1 MTFAFESPAISKPPP
16 ALVDCGSATKALCCC
31 YGPFLNGA
39 YPLRVDNGS
48 QTSAAY
54 IIVKSL
60 RGRPLRVVSELL
72 FHPCGVHDSAVAL
85 VAELLAVD
93 LEVAVGLAQRIK
105 SRETKSRYRQRNSAR
120 PSDRLRQHDDSAG
133 ADVEGAGLADH
144 HRPLQGTQRVLLV
157 QQLQPGVAAEN
168 RRDQR
173 PGQVARQ
180 RAIHRRTEH
189 FGQPQDGHRN
199 VGSTPTQPSGVTL

>member
-72 FHPCGVHDSAVAL
+72 FHPCGVHDSAVAQ
-85 VAELLAVD
+85 VAELVTVD
-93 LEVAVGLAQRIK
+93 LEEAVGLAQPIK
-105 SRETKSRYRQRNSAR
+105 CRDTNPGCSQRNSAR
-120 PSDRLRQHDDSAG
+120 PSDRLRQHDDPAG
-133 ADVEGAGLADH
+133 PD
-144 HRPLQGTQRVLLV
+144 
-157 QQLQPGVAAEN
+157 
-168 RRDQR
+168 
-173 PGQVARQ
+173 
-180 RAIHRRTEH
+180 
-189 FGQPQDGHRN
+189 
-199 VGSTPTQPSGVTL
+199 